1 MNLNVGKR
9 RLVAAMAVMAAA
21 TVLGACSSMGPM
33 GAMSN
38 TQQLT
43 LSGANEVPPVVGSP
57 MSGSATV
64 TINPDRTVSV
74 KVVVTGMTATASHI
88 HEGAPGTI
96 GPVIVPFTKT
106 ADNTFASAEGAKL
119 TESQYA
125 AYKAGNLYV
134 NVHSAA
140 HPVGEIRAPI
150 KGN

>member
-1 MNLNVGKR
+1 MSANLGKR
-9 RLVAAMAVMAAA
+9 KLIAAVAAA
-21 TVLGACSSMGPM
+21 TVLGACTSMGRM
-33 GAMSN
+33 AN
-38 TQQLT
+38 TQTLT

-57 MSGSATV
+57 MSGTATV

-88 HEGAPGTI
+88 HEGPPGTI
-96 GPVIVPFTKT
+96 SPVIVPFTKT
-106 ADNTFASAEGAKL
+106 GDNTFASSEGAKL

-125 AYKAGNLYV
+125 SYKAGNLYV

-140 HPVGEIRAPI
+140 HPLGEIRAPI

>member
-1 MNLNVGKR
+1 MSVNLGKR
-9 RLVAAMAVMAAA
+9 RLIAAMAAVA
-21 TVLGACSSMGPM
+21 TVAVFGACTSMGQM
-33 GAMSN
+33 GGSN
-38 TQQLT
+38 TQTLT
-43 LSGANEVPPVVGSP
+43 LTGANEVPPVVGSP
-57 MSGSATV
+57 MSGTATV

-106 ADNTFASAEGAKL
+106 GDNTFASPEGAKL

-125 AYKAGNLYV
+125 SYKAGNLYV

-140 HPVGEIRAPI
+140 HPIGEIRAPI
-150 KGN
+150 KGS